1 MTKEQQGEKMTLN
14 IVFIKGYYKEMPCH
28 ILLQKCQE
36 KYGVEFRL
44 TKFKTVVCIIVD
56 LYP

>member
-1 MTKEQQGEKMTLN
+1 MTLN